1 MKKIKKNKSNS
12 NFLKR
17 WLIKINRKLGFELID
32 QNSLTFPTRDNT
44 EEQSVTEINKKIITL
59 PLGEIEIKNKVK
71 SLLIIFRS
79 FTNENKLLSQN
90 KKRIFEEE
98 KKEYTLRSLRLSLIH
113 ISEPTIRGIMAY
125 AVVCL

>member
-12 NFLKR
+12 NFLKK

-32 QNSLTFPTRDNT
+32 QNNLTFSTSENT

-79 FTNENKLLSQN
+79 IQTSFSMSCF
-90 KKRIFEEE
+90 KRNNLYIYF
-98 KKEYTLRSLRLSLIH
+98 Y
-113 ISEPTIRGIMAY
+113 Y
-125 AVVCL
+125 FNNF

>member
-12 NFLKR
+12 NFLKK

-32 QNSLTFPTRDNT
+32 QNNLTFSTRENT

-71 SLLIIFRS
+71 K
-79 FTNENKLLSQN
+79 FTYY
-90 KKRIFEEE
+90 F
-98 KKEYTLRSLRLSLIH
+98 
-113 ISEPTIRGIMAY
+113 
-125 AVVCL
+125 

>member
-1 MKKIKKNKSNS
+1 MKKIKKNKSHS
-12 NFLKR
+12 NFLKK

-32 QNSLTFPTRDNT
+32 QNNLTFSTRENT

-79 FTNENKLLSQN
+79 FTNENKLNHNPLLKQN
-90 KKRIFEEE
+90 FLIALYGNYE
-98 KKEYTLRSLRLSLIH
+98 RSFSDYL
-113 ISEPTIRGIMAY
+113 
-125 AVVCL
+125 